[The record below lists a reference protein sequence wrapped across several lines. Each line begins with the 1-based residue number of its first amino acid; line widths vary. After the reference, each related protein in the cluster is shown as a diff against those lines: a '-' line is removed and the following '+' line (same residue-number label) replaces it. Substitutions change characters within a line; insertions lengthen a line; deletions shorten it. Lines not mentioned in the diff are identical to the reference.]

1 MEPAPKSN
9 GINDPVFN
17 KTGPHLNRSS
27 DESTAVIHSKRA
39 FHVLFWVKFR
49 GMSMM
54 LLLIYFVL
62 NAILF
67 STSVAFIITCFGSN
81 AYKECFTQYGTLVFC
96 RNFDVPDGHTG
107 IALVSGNE
115 QGHMVIKQLMLVHD
129 SENGGDTCSTA
140 GFLMYAIHNE
150 SFGSYLED
158 MHCIIR
164 NEP

>member
-1 MEPAPKSN
+1 
-9 GINDPVFN
+9 
-17 KTGPHLNRSS
+17 
-27 DESTAVIHSKRA
+27 
-39 FHVLFWVKFR
+39 
-49 GMSMM
+49 MSMM

-164 NEP
+164 NERREINIDYASFPAFGSCSEPRSYLKKKGRRRPLRRRS